1 MFDALQ
7 FEFMKHAVLSAIL
20 ASIACGIIGS
30 YVVVKKMSHI
40 TGGIAHTAFG
50 GIGLGFFLNVNPLLC
65 ILPFSLIAA
74 WTIGLMKKQGKV
86 SEDTAI
92 GILWATGMALGIIF
106 IALSR
111 GYVPDLFSYLFGNI
125 LTVSTADL
133 WLMGFL
139 NLFIITNILLFYSQ
153 FLAISFDEEY
163 AQASGIATTFFYL
176 LLLSLIS
183 LTVVMLIRIVEI
195 ILVIA
200 LLTIPSAI
208 AKQYVNSLGKMMFL
222 SMALSLILTL
232 SGLYLSY
239 WLDIPSG
246 ATIILLSAIVFLFS
260 AAFKYFQTKAS
271 R

>member
-1 MFDALQ
+1 
-7 FEFMKHAVLSAIL
+7 
-20 ASIACGIIGS
+20 
-30 YVVVKKMSHI
+30 
-40 TGGIAHTAFG
+40 
-50 GIGLGFFLNVNPLLC
+50 
-65 ILPFSLIAA
+65 
-74 WTIGLMKKQGKV
+74 
-86 SEDTAI
+86 
-92 GILWATGMALGIIF
+92 
-106 IALSR
+106 
-111 GYVPDLFSYLFGNI
+111 
-125 LTVSTADL
+125 
-133 WLMGFL
+133 
-139 NLFIITNILLFYSQ
+139 
-153 FLAISFDEEY
+153 
-163 AQASGIATTFFYL
+163 
-176 LLLSLIS
+176 
-183 LTVVMLIRIVEI
+183 MLIRIVGI